1 MKNNFLFLIGI
12 GIFSFFILF
21 IASTTWIEMAV
32 EENCKE
38 AVSVYG
44 GDCVEA
50 LSAEVTDEQASFH
63 DRNDATWSLGQL
75 GDKRAL
81 PVLESLQNGDETQT
95 KYNTQLSQYELKKA
109 INLLKSGF
117 NLTRPFR
124 W

>member
-1 MKNNFLFLIGI
+1 MKHNLLYVLAIGA
-12 GIFSFFILF
+12 FSFFILF
-21 IASTTWIEMAV
+21 VASCTWIEMYV

-44 GDCVEA
+44 GECVVA

-63 DRNDATWSLGQL
+63 DRNDAVWSLGQI
-75 GDKRAL
+75 GDKRAI

-95 KYNTQLSQYELKKA
+95 KYNTQLSQYELEKA
-109 INLLKSGF
+109 VRLLHSGF
-117 NLTRPFR
+117 NITKPFR